1 MIASTT
7 PIVAASTASIRN
19 GNWVY
24 QRVAPTIRMMPIS
37 VRRV

>member
-1 MIASTT
+1 MAMRTPSVAATIAST
-7 PIVAASTASIRN
+7 RN

-24 QRVAPTIRMMPIS
+24 QRVAPTKRMMPIS